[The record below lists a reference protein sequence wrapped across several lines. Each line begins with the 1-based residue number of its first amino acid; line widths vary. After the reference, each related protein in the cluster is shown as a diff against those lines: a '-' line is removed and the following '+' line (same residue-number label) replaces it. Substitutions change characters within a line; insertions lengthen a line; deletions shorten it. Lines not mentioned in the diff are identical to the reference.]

1 MITLLLLT
9 NLANAQ
15 DYSPIKKGE
24 VSPITGTVLAP
35 TAMATII
42 AKCDADVST
51 EKVKAKYELDKL
63 QTTCDLNEEKLQ
75 YDLDTH
81 IKTSKQI
88 IEIKDKELEKAYEI
102 IKNNS
107 KKNTSLW
114 LGLGFAA
121 GVATSFGV
129 IYGYENLTNN

>member
-9 NLANAQ
+9 KLANAQ

-24 VSPITGTVLAP
+24 VSPITGTVLAQN
-35 TAMATII
+35 AMATII

-75 YDLDTH
+75 YDLDAQSR
-81 IKTSKQI
+81 TSKQI
-88 IEIKDKELEKAYEI
+88 IEIKDQELEKAYEI

-114 LGLGFAA
+114 LGIGFTA
-121 GVATSFGV
+121 GLVTSFGV
-129 IYGYENLTNN
+129 IYGYEQVQ

>member
-1 MITLLLLT
+1 MIILLLLT
-9 NLANAQ
+9 KLANAQ

-24 VSPITGTVLAP
+24 VSPITGTVLTP

-42 AKCDADVST
+42 AKCDADVAT

-63 QTTCDLNEEKLQ
+63 QTSCDLTEEKLQ
-75 YDLDTH
+75 YDLDSQ

-88 IEIKDKELEKAYEI
+88 IEIKDKELEKAYDI

-114 LGLGFAA
+114 LGIGFVT

-129 IYGYENLTNN
+129 IYAYEQVQ

>member
-9 NLANAQ
+9 KLANAQ

-35 TAMATII
+35 NAMATII

-75 YDLDTH
+75 YDLDAQSR
-81 IKTSKQI
+81 TSKQI
-88 IEIKDKELEKAYEI
+88 IEIKDQELEKSYEI

-114 LGLGFAA
+114 LGIGFTA
-121 GVATSFGV
+121 GLVTSFGV
-129 IYGYENLTNN
+129 IYGYEQVQ

>member
-9 NLANAQ
+9 KLANAQ

-35 TAMATII
+35 NAMATII

-75 YDLDTH
+75 YDLDAQSR
-81 IKTSKQI
+81 TSKQI
-88 IEIKDKELEKAYEI
+88 IEIKDQELEKAYEI

-114 LGLGFAA
+114 LGIGFTA
-121 GVATSFGV
+121 GLVTSFGV
-129 IYGYENLTNN
+129 IYGYEQVQ